1 MLLNPFLARHTPDL
15 LRQIRQRA
23 LIQYVKPFSSVRI
36 SQMAQAFE
44 TNEDTMMFEV
54 CQLAEDGNIK
64 ARIDLVDRV
73 ISIKSKDPR
82 ADAFRSALEGGQKIT
97 AQTQANVFRMRL

>member
-15 LRQIRQRA
+15 LQQIRQRA
-23 LIQYVKPFSSVRI
+23 LVQYVAPFSSVRI
-36 SQMAQAFE
+36 SQMAAAFE
-44 TNEDTMMFEV
+44 TNEDAMMLEV
-54 CQLAEDGNIK
+54 CQLAEGGNIK

-82 ADAFRSALEGGQKIT
+82 ADAFRSALDGGRRIT
-97 AQTQANVFRMRL
+97 AQTQANVLRMRL

>member
-23 LIQYVKPFSSVRI
+23 LVQYVAPFSSVRI
-36 SQMAQAFE
+36 SQMATAFE
-44 TNEDTMMFEV
+44 TDEDTMVYEV
-54 CQLAEDGNIK
+54 CQLAEGGNIK

-73 ISIKSKDPR
+73 VSIRSKDPR
-82 ADAFRSALEGGQKIT
+82 GDAFRSTIEGGRKIT